1 MPRLLGPQP
10 NPKPVEAVRREES
23 ISLSPAV
30 ENDPLINPKPE
41 EPVLACPI
49 CNETMISLTQ
59 LNQHLDDEHSDK
71 SPIVPIGLANAPKS
85 KKSLSSAN
93 ISRKHWVEA
102 APGQTCAHESCS
114 VPVERNGIN
123 CRQCGL
129 LFCRPHSVYAKKL
142 EKSAQPDPANGIWA
156 RVCRGCFESRPGF
169 DDNSGMLRD
178 LTFSFKKKRQTHVDS
193 RRLVVERLENRM
205 VKLVVGLSK
214 MDRERGLF
222 SYKDVQRKRE
232 FERDLVPWENE
243 VLVPRCRICN
253 QRFSYFLR
261 RHHCRICGLVVCG
274 DMDRDCSRDVA
285 INILAE
291 KLERADL
298 ATSSMY
304 AVRVCRDCKDSV
316 FGHKNFL
323 KEIEE
328 PLPELLQL
336 RTHLKRKQAQI
347 DLILPRFQELTAE
360 LAGGA
365 VEPGIV
371 NETTT
376 IRQQLLSSFAQFDHL
391 SRRLRSLHTD
401 TQSEATLQKQMTLW
415 TTNYLQDTMVPL
427 QALPHVL
434 QKDEVRLRKDEI
446 ESIQNQIVVL
456 EEQKF
461 MVENMINSA
470 KSRRRLDEIGP
481 LERSLGDLQSEIV
494 KLRSKLGSRGNF

>member
-1 MPRLLGPQP
+1 MPRLLGARPD
-10 NPKPVEAVRREES
+10 KPVEAALVEDS
-23 ISLSPAV
+23 ISPSPVV

-41 EPVLACPI
+41 ESALACPI

-71 SPIVPIGLANAPKS
+71 SPIVPANTTKA
-85 KKSLSSAN
+85 KKNVSSAT
-93 ISRKHWVEA
+93 ISRKHWSEA
-102 APGQTCAHESCS
+102 TPGQVCAHKGC
-114 VPVERNGIN
+114 PVAVDRNGIH

-142 EKSAQPDPANGIWA
+142 DKSAQPDPADGIWA

-169 DDNSGMLRD
+169 SDNLGLLRD

-193 RRLVVERLENRM
+193 HRLIVERLENRM
-205 VKLVVGLSK
+205 VKLVLGLSK

-222 SYKDVQRKRE
+222 SYQDVQRKRI

-243 VLVPRCRICN
+243 NLVPRCRICN

-261 RHHCRICGLVVCG
+261 KHHCRICGLVVCG

-285 INILAE
+285 ISILAE
-291 KLERADL
+291 KLERTDL
-298 ATSSMY
+298 ATASMY
-304 AVRVCRDCKDSV
+304 SVRVCRDCKDAV

-323 KEIEE
+323 KEMEE

-336 RTHLKRKQAQI
+336 HSHLRRKQAQI
-347 DLILPRFQELTAE
+347 DLILPRFQELTTE
-360 LAGGA
+360 LAGGTT
-365 VEPGIV
+365 EPGIV

-376 IRQQLLSSFAQFDHL
+376 IRQQLLSSFSQFDHL
-391 SRRLRSLHTD
+391 SRRLRAVQTE
-401 TQSEATLQKQMTLW
+401 TQSEGNLQKQMTLW

-427 QALPHVL
+427 QALPQVL
-434 QKDEVRLRKDEI
+434 QKEEVRLRKDEI

-461 MVENMINSA
+461 MVENMLNSA
-470 KSRRRLDEIGP
+470 KTRRRLDEVGP
-481 LERSLGDLQSEIV
+481 LEMSLSDLQTEID
-494 KLRSKLGSRGNF
+494 KLRAKLGPNSF